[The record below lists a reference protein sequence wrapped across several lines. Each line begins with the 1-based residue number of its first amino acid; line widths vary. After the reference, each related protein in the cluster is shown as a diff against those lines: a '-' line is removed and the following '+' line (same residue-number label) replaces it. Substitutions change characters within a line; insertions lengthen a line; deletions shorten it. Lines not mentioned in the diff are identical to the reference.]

1 MITDKFDNL
10 IQELGV
16 TLKIKLKPDKNNAC
30 LLRFKNGI
38 QIQLE
43 VDSRGE
49 KLVLAADLGQ
59 VPQGRYRENI
69 FREALKAN
77 GLAPPRNGIFAY
89 SKKNESLVLC
99 DSIPLEEL
107 TGTKLADY
115 LHSFMQ
121 KGELWKNAI
130 TRGDVPSF
138 MGNELSFGASQGQPG
153 GLFGLI
159 H

>member
-10 IQELGV
+10 IQELGAA
-16 TLKIKLKPDKNNAC
+16 LKIKLKPDKNNAC
-30 LLRFKNGI
+30 LLRFKNGM

-43 VDSRGE
+43 ADSRSE
-49 KLVLAADLGQ
+49 KLILASDLGQ
-59 VPQGRYRENI
+59 IPQGRYRENI

-77 GLAPPRNGIFAY
+77 GLPPPRNGIFAY

-115 LHSFMQ
+115 IHSFIQ

-130 TRGDVPSF
+130 TRGEVPSF
-138 MGNELSFGASQGQPG
+138 MGNELSFGAAQGQPG

>member
-10 IQELGV
+10 IQELG
-16 TLKIKLKPDKNNAC
+16 TALKIKLKPDKNNAC
-30 LLRFKNGI
+30 LLRFKNGM

-43 VDSRGE
+43 ADSRSE
-49 KLVLAADLGQ
+49 KLILASDLGQ
-59 VPQGRYRENI
+59 IPQGRYRENI

-77 GLAPPRNGIFAY
+77 GLPPPRNGIFAY

-99 DSIPLEEL
+99 DSISLEEL

-115 LHSFMQ
+115 LHSFIQ

-130 TRGDVPSF
+130 TRGEVPSF
-138 MGNELSFGASQGQPG
+138 MGNELSFGAAQSQPG